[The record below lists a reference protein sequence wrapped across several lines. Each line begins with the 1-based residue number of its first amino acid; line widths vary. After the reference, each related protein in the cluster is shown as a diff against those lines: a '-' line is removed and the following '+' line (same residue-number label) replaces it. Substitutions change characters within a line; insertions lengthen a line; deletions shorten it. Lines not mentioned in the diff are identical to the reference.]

1 MTSQGTAHGRFTRA
15 IKSGHLLNAEMA
27 ARELGSLSLSD
38 SLALV
43 LLYQRSCDE
52 KFERAARR
60 WVRRMQVHQSLRHRE
75 VELLRGAM
83 GALGTR
89 FDAVA
94 LEVLLATCRERRL
107 PSPMLAAVGSRPSGG
122 RPREGATS

>member
-1 MTSQGTAHGRFTRA
+1 MTSQGTAHGRFIRA

-43 LLYQRSCDE
+43 LFYQREGSD
-52 KFERAARR
+52 KFDRAARR
-60 WVRRMQVHQSLRHRE
+60 WVRRMQVHESLRHRE
-75 VELLRGAM
+75 VELLRGAV

-89 FDAVA
+89 FDQVA
-94 LEVLLATCRERRL
+94 LDALLRTCRELRL
-107 PSPMLAAVGSRPSGG
+107 PQPTLP
-122 RPREGATS
+122 P